1 MAVIKLSRKAW
12 NNLLIFSML
21 IMIFVFNGLHH
32 KLGGNSEPEGPQPL
46 LPEQSYI
53 LALEYPGVR
62 IERIGSGWRL
72 QGLPEAGAVQVDV
85 AELATRVQ
93 AWQSMQAEPGTPSK
107 SEPLLV
113 ATLSLAG
120 EAHPWV
126 FVLYRDAQQYQLFN
140 KHEQRWLRLT
150 QAQAQQLFLQL
161 EG

>member
-32 KLGGNSEPEGPQPL
+32 KLGGNSEPEGPLPL

-72 QGLPEAGAVQVDV
+72 QGLPEAGAERVDV
-85 AELATRVQ
+85 VELATRVQ
-93 AWQSMQAEPGTPSK
+93 AWQNMQAEPGTPSK

-120 EAHPWV
+120 EAQPWV